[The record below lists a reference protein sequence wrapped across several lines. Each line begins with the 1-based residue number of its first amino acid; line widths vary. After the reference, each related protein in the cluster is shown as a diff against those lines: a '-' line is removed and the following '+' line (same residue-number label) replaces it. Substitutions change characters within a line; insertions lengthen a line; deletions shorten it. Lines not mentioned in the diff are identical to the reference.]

1 MEKHQFL
8 FQSHQHFPRKIA
20 VIDWA
25 MILWR
30 KKELMICT
38 GCDDAVMYS
47 RVWRVVPAADGICL
61 GGVWWR
67 MRRPLQCS
75 ALPQSRRDTST
86 TTTAAPH
93 KKLVPFDVGEKV
105 KK

>member
-1 MEKHQFL
+1 MF
-8 FQSHQHFPRKIA
+8 R
-20 VIDWA
+20 
-25 MILWR
+25 
-30 KKELMICT
+30 
-38 GCDDAVMYS
+38 G
-47 RVWRVVPAADGICL
+47 RVVADAPATTD
-61 GGVWWR
+61 
-67 MRRPLQCS
+67 S